1 MLTLVIAGL
10 TAVLDQI
17 VKLIVQGNMELGE
30 TIPLIRNV
38 FHLTYI
44 INPGAAF
51 GIFPHQEWFF
61 LGIVVVLYAAF
72 FIFRSRIPAKPVYFP
87 AGVGVRIGGVVDFFD
102 FRIWPIFNV
111 ADIAICVGVALI
123 VLYFWRKD

>member
-51 GIFPHQEWFF
+51 GIFPPWHCCCT
-61 LGIVVVLYAAF
+61 LCGILH
-72 FIFRSRIPAKPVYFP
+72 I
-87 AGVGVRIGGVVDFFD
+87 
-102 FRIWPIFNV
+102 
-111 ADIAICVGVALI
+111 
-123 VLYFWRKD
+123 

>member
-87 AGVGVRIGGVVDFFD
+87 A
-102 FRIWPIFNV
+102 